1 MLLSVFGSW
10 ETSPGFRN
18 KHLPL
23 LRKYDPPPLKQT
35 NKMQLKKTQLLNYVD
50 RDLSKDVK
58 IEYLQVKHL
67 FYT

>member
-1 MLLSVFGSW
+1 
-10 ETSPGFRN
+10 
-18 KHLPL
+18 
-23 LRKYDPPPLKQT
+23 
-35 NKMQLKKTQLLNYVD
+35 MQLKKTQLLNYVD